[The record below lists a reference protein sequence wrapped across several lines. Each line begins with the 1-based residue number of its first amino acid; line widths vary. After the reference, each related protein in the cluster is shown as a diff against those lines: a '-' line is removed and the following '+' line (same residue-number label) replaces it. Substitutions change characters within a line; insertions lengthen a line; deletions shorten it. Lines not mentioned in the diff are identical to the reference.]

1 MNKFEKLIEYVINDE
16 ENKAADLFHQIVVD
30 KSRDI
35 YEDLMQADKIDD
47 EDVDVVEKEVEADEI
62 NEDDDEMTFGGDDG
76 EADEIAFGGDED
88 FGDEEEGEFDIEMG
102 APEGDVDSED
112 LEDRVVDLEDKLDE
126 LMAEFDDL
134 MGDEE
139 GGEEFSDAEFSDE
152 LSLDDEEGEEFGDEE
167 FSDELSLDDEEEFE
181 ESTNPGFFEGAAL
194 KPAPKPT
201 TSEEGSINKKSTNAN
216 NAGGKGRTNGAK
228 PVKAGS
234 AEEKGR
240 GKVSVGSLTTANT
253 EAKPLQKVSK
263 GISKKKGDSVK
274 SIAKQNNK

>member
-47 EDVDVVEKEVEADEI
+47 EDVDDVEKEVEADEI

-152 LSLDDEEGEEFGDEE
+152 LSLDR
-167 FSDELSLDDEEEFE
+167 
-181 ESTNPGFFEGAAL
+181 
-194 KPAPKPT
+194 
-201 TSEEGSINKKSTNAN
+201 KS
-216 NAGGKGRTNGAK
+216 
-228 PVKAGS
+228 V
-234 AEEKGR
+234 
-240 GKVSVGSLTTANT
+240 V
-253 EAKPLQKVSK
+253 
-263 GISKKKGDSVK
+263 
-274 SIAKQNNK
+274 

>member
-47 EDVDVVEKEVEADEI
+47 EDVDDVEKEVEADEI

>member
-47 EDVDVVEKEVEADEI
+47 EDVEDVEKEVEADEI

-167 FSDELSLDDEEEFE
+167 FSDELSLNDEEEFE

>member
-47 EDVDVVEKEVEADEI
+47 EDVDDVEKEVEADEI

-167 FSDELSLDDEEEFE
+167 FSDELSLNDEEEFE